1 MNTPQKT
8 PTILTILGITGD
20 LAAIKTLPAL
30 FNLQK
35 SGALPEHFKLVGFG
49 RKPFTSETFTPY
61 VVEKLQ
67 KRLPKET
74 VEALTEFAK
83 KIDYMQGDFSDQKSY
98 ENLALHMHKIE
109 HEWGQLAHFIFYLAV
124 PPEIYEP
131 IIKNIRSTPLYRDN
145 DPEVQTRV
153 IVEKPIG
160 KDSAS
165 ASVLEDLLGA
175 SFRSEEI
182 YRIDHYLAK
191 EMIQN
196 ILTFRFGND
205 LFEPN
210 WNAHGIEKIEMKLW
224 ETLGVEK
231 RGSFYDGL
239 GALRDVGQNH
249 LLQMLALLTME
260 APDEFSV
267 TGLHAKRA
275 EVLNKLTVLSDDEI
289 ATHTFRAQY
298 EGFKQIEGVTPTSN
312 TETYFKI
319 KGYIQDERWDGVPI
333 IIEAG
338 KRLHTQ
344 HKEII
349 VTYRHRNPCWCKDKT
364 NHDRNTITFELEP
377 TEGII
382 IKFWSKKPGYEP
394 IREQRTIDFMLRN
407 GAEIPQY
414 TEEYEKLVLDAILG
428 DQALFVST
436 AEIHAM
442 WRFVDPII
450 SAWEQDKVPLHSYV
464 PDTGEAVFKAD
475 ESI

>member
-1 MNTPQKT
+1 MEPQNTA
-8 PTILTILGITGD
+8 TILTILGITGD

-30 FNLQK
+30 FNLTK
-35 SGALPEHFKLVGFG
+35 SGVLPSNFKIVGFG
-49 RKPFTSETFTPY
+49 RKPFTTETFTPY

-67 KRLPKET
+67 KKLPKET
-74 VEALTEFAK
+74 IESLTEFAK
-83 KIDYMQGDFSDQKSY
+83 KIDYVQGQFDEQTSY
-98 ENLALHMHKIE
+98 VELAKHLHRIE
-109 HEWGQLAHFIFYLAV
+109 HEWNQLSHFIFYLAV

-131 IIKNIRSTPLYRDN
+131 IITNIRSTPLYRQEPD
-145 DPEVQTRV
+145 VQTRI

-165 ASVLEDLLGA
+165 ASTLENLLNQ
-175 SFRSEEI
+175 SFKSEEI

-205 LFEPN
+205 LFEPT
-210 WNAHGIEKIEMKLW
+210 WNSNSIEKIEMKLW
-224 ETLGVEK
+224 ENIGVEK

-260 APDEFSV
+260 PTDEFSA
-267 TGLHAKRA
+267 TNLHAKRA
-275 EVLNKLTVLSDDEI
+275 EVLNKLKPLTSEEI
-289 ATHTFRAQY
+289 ATHTYRAQY
-298 EGFKQIEGVTPTSN
+298 DGYQEIMGVESGSG

-319 KGYIQDERWDGVPI
+319 KGYIDDARWSGVPI

-338 KRLHTQ
+338 KRLHEQ
-344 HKEII
+344 RKEII
-349 VTYRHRNPCWCKDKT
+349 VTYKHKNPCWCRDKS

-377 TEGII
+377 KEGII
-382 IKFWSKKPGYEP
+382 IKFWSKKPGLLP
-394 IREQRTIDFMLRN
+394 IREQRTIDFMLRD
-407 GAEIPQY
+407 GADIPQY
-414 TEEYEKLVLDAILG
+414 TEEYEKLLLDAILG
-428 DQALFVST
+428 DQTLFVST

-450 SAWEQDKVPLHSYV
+450 AAWERNEVPL
-464 PDTGEAVFKAD
+464 DTYAPNSD
-475 ESI
+475 ELVYKSRVIK

>member
-1 MNTPQKT
+1 MEPAQRT

-30 FNLQK
+30 FNLAK
-35 SGALPEHFKLVGFG
+35 SGELPSNFKIVGFG
-49 RKPFTSETFTPY
+49 RKPFTNETFPTY
-61 VVEKLQ
+61 VVERLQ
-67 KRLPKET
+67 KRMPLET
-74 VEALTEFAK
+74 AEALFEFAS
-83 KIDYMQGDFSDQKSY
+83 KIDYVQGNFDDVNSY
-98 ENLALHMHKIE
+98 NNLALHLHKIE
-109 HEWGQLAHFIFYLAV
+109 HAWEQLSHFIFYLAV
-124 PPEIYEP
+124 PPEIYQP
-131 IIKNIRSTPLYRDN
+131 IIRNIRATPLYRDN

-165 ASVLEDLLGA
+165 ATVLENLLTE
-175 SFRSEEI
+175 SFKSEEI

-210 WNAHGIEKIEMKLW
+210 WNAQGIEKIEMKLW
-224 ETLGVEK
+224 ENFGVEK
-231 RGSFYDGL
+231 RGNFYDGL

-260 APDEFSV
+260 VPEEFSALS
-267 TGLHAKRA
+267 LHAKRA
-275 EVLNKLTVLSDDEI
+275 EVLNKLRPLTGEEM
-289 ATHTFRAQY
+289 TTQTFRAQY
-298 EGFKQIEGVTPTSN
+298 VGYQDIEGVTPGSG

-319 KGYIQDERWDGVPI
+319 KAYIDDERWDGVPI
-333 IIEAG
+333 IVEAG
-338 KRLHTQ
+338 KRLHEQ
-344 HKEII
+344 RKEII
-349 VTYRHRNPCWCKDKT
+349 VTYKHRDPCWCRDKT

-382 IKFWSKKPGYEP
+382 IKFWSKKPGYLP
-394 IREQRTIDFMLRN
+394 VREQRTIDFMLRS
-407 GAEIPQY
+407 GADIPQY
-414 TEEYEKLVLDAILG
+414 TEEYQKLLLDAILG
-428 DQALFVST
+428 DQTLFVST

-450 SAWEQDKVPLHSYV
+450 EAWERGDVPLHSYV
-464 PDTGEAVFKAD
+464 PDTDEAVEQSKNK
-475 ESI
+475 I

>member
-1 MNTPQKT
+1 MELKKT
-8 PTILTILGITGD
+8 ATILTILGITGD

-30 FNLQK
+30 FNLTK
-35 SGALPEHFKLVGFG
+35 SGVLPENFKIVGFG
-49 RKPFTSETFTPY
+49 RKPFTTETFIPY

-67 KRLPKET
+67 KRLPNET
-74 VEALTEFAK
+74 SDAIAQFAST
-83 KIDYMQGDFSDQKSY
+83 IDYVQGNFDEQNSY
-98 ENLALHMHKIE
+98 IELAKHLHRIE
-109 HEWGQLAHFIFYLAV
+109 HEWNALSNFIFYLAV

-131 IIKNIRSTPLYRDN
+131 IIRNIRSTALYRQEPD
-145 DPEVQTRV
+145 VQTRV

-165 ASVLEDLLGA
+165 AGLLETLLNQ
-175 SFRSEEI
+175 SFKSEEI

-210 WNAHGIEKIEMKLW
+210 WNSGGIEKIEMKLW

-231 RGSFYDGL
+231 RGNFYDGL

-260 APDEFSV
+260 QPENMSALS
-267 TGLHAKRA
+267 LHAKRA
-275 EVLNKLTVLSDDEI
+275 EVLNKLHVPTTEEI

-298 EGFKQIEGVTPTSN
+298 EGYKNIPDVNDNSN

-319 KGYIQDERWDGVPI
+319 KAYIEDVRWDGVPI
-333 IIEAG
+333 IMEAG
-338 KRLHTQ
+338 KRLDVQ

-349 VTYRHRNPCWCKDKT
+349 VTYKHQGDCWCTDKT
-364 NHDRNTITFELEP
+364 KHDKNTITFVLEP
-377 TEGII
+377 NEGII
-382 IKFWSKKPGYEP
+382 IKFWSKKPGLKNEL
-394 IREQRTIDFMLRN
+394 ELRTIDFMLRS

-414 TEEYEKLVLDAILG
+414 TEEYQKLLLDAILG
-428 DQALFVST
+428 DQTLFVST

-450 SAWEQDKVPLHSYV
+450 EAWGRNETTLHTYAPNSNEV
-464 PDTGEAVFKAD
+464 IAKSENLR
-475 ESI
+475 